1 MADIYG
7 VNTETENISEANNH
21 NITVLRAVT
30 ETEQISEII
39 DYTIPN
45 TSITQSL
52 QRDERISEI
61 PVFKITEY
69 KKGLQWWFKDIPYTN
84 TFSETQLFEDDLCIY
99 PYIITKYNRQFKP
112 IKQVDGTAIYTE
124 DFIPLFVDIS
134 PEFFKIIDCDK
145 QLTTQVGNF
154 CFDVGLLLSNKTVYS
169 TMLSGY
175 KEDLVVDSLIIPPH
189 LGIDLVDIAPGDT
202 LLAGGSYTF
211 GVLFY
216 RDKGQLTLEGD
227 MFTIVFTNGLKVS
240 YCINLYRQTE
250 RVYSFQP
257 DKNTYSELSQFYTI
271 MYKSGKGLEYR
282 KPKIVSPKKK
292 IKYSVTL
299 HDLSDFEV
307 ATQLRVYATQDLVYQ
322 PLWASCI
329 KITGSGTT
337 TTIPTEDT
345 TYSEFKV
352 GGYVCIWKSDTVVAA
367 SRITAIYQNEIH
379 TAQAVEIEEGDFIM
393 PLVKVLDSK
402 TRPSTYQHA
411 TKQKIDYDLRTLE

>member
-1 MADIYG
+1 M
-7 VNTETENISEANNH
+7 H
-21 NITVLRAVT
+21 L
-30 ETEQISEII
+30 
-39 DYTIPN
+39 
-45 TSITQSL
+45 
-52 QRDERISEI
+52 
-61 PVFKITEY
+61 
-69 KKGLQWWFKDIPYTN
+69 
-84 TFSETQLFEDDLCIY
+84 
-99 PYIITKYNRQFKP
+99 
-112 IKQVDGTAIYTE
+112 
-124 DFIPLFVDIS
+124 S
-134 PEFFKIIDCDK
+134 PKHFKIIDCDK

-175 KEDLVVDSLIIPPH
+175 KEDLVVDSLIVPVH
-189 LGIDLVDIAPGDT
+189 LGVDLVDISPGDT
-202 LLAGGSYTF
+202 LLAGGALTF

-250 RVYSFQP
+250 RVYSLQP
-257 DKNTYSELSQFYTI
+257 DKGTYTELSQFYTLT
-271 MYKSGKGLEYR
+271 YKSGKGLEYR
-282 KPKIVSPKKK
+282 KPKMFSPKKK
-292 IKYSVTL
+292 IKYSVTVQ
-299 HDLSDFEV
+299 DLSDFEV

-329 KITGSGTT
+329 KITGAGTT
-337 TTIPTEDT
+337 SVIPTEDT

-352 GGYVCIWKSDTVVAA
+352 GEYACIWKSDTVVAA

-379 TAQAVEIEEGDFIM
+379 VAQAIDIDVGDLIM

-402 TRPSTYQHA
+402 TRPSSYRHA